1 MCLWRNYFQAQ
12 RYLGA
17 GFSVDVKMV
26 TIQSAG
32 LLSGQQG
39 KQLSKSSAPPEMQ
52 QGVIFVLQVSVQV
65 ALEAVR

>member
-1 MCLWRNYFQAQ
+1 
-12 RYLGA
+12 
-17 GFSVDVKMV
+17 MV

-52 QGVIFVLQVSVQV
+52 QGVIFVLRVSVQV